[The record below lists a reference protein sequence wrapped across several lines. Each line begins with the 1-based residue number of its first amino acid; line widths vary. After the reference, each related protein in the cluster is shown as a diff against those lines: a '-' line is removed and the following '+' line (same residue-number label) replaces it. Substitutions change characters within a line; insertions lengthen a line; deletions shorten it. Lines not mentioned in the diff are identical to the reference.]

1 MEPVSDAQL
10 ATLAGEAR
18 ERWSVPGLAVGVLRE
33 GDVTLAADGL
43 VSLGEDERVTPESV
57 FRIASI
63 TKPFVATLAMTL
75 VQDGLLELDEPLP
88 GSPVAVTL
96 RQLLSHQGG
105 LTTEWPEPLD
115 GFGESDDALERL
127 ARRDPERLPV
137 GPGELFAYSNAG
149 YWLVGAAIASAAGT
163 TFEAAMAEGVL
174 APLGLSATGFDP
186 EHGVPGHD
194 QVTPGA
200 DDHHAADET
209 YPRARRPSGGLW
221 SNVEDLLR
229 FAAHNLGGPGPLTPG
244 SIAELQRPCVDGPG
258 FQYGLG
264 WFVTRRGGLAAVE
277 HMGSVSGYQSLL
289 LLVPEKQVAVAAL
302 ANSSRGLAPI
312 RQVTRRLGLAA
323 DRAEDHP
330 LSAAALETFAGRYRG
345 LGLELELTA
354 DEGMLRLA
362 VVEVNAITGEELTLP
377 PIRARPVGDAEF
389 ELLDGEW
396 RGERFDFP
404 RENIVRFGTL
414 AARVE

>member
-33 GDVTLAADGL
+33 GEVTLAADGL
-43 VSLGEDERVTPESV
+43 VRLGEDERVTPESV

-75 VQDGLLELDEPLP
+75 VQDGLLELDEPPP
-88 GSPVAVTL
+88 GSPVAVTS

-149 YWLVGAAIASAAGT
+149 YWLVGAAIASATGT
-163 TFEAAMAEGVL
+163 TFEAAMDERVL
-174 APLGLSATGFDP
+174 APLGLSATGFEP

-200 DDHHAADET
+200 DDHHPADET

-229 FAAHNLGGPGPLTPG
+229 FAAHHLGGPGPLTPA
-244 SIAELQRPCVDGPG
+244 SIAELQRPCIDGPG

-264 WFVTRRGGLAAVE
+264 WFATRRGGLAAVE

-289 LLVPEKQVAVAAL
+289 LLVPGERVAVAAL

-312 RQVTRRLGLAA
+312 RQVTRRLGLGA

-345 LGLELELTA
+345 LGLEVELTA
-354 DEGMLRLA
+354 DEGMLRLT
-362 VVEVNAITGEELTLP
+362 VVEVNALTGEELRLP